1 MLARLAAGPAGP
13 PRGSVARFD
22 DVAAETKSDVRR
34 AVTSGAGREGPV
46 PSGAMNGPTDVTS
59 KPRARFVHLKVHS
72 AYSLLEGALPIGRL
86 AKLAEGYGFP
96 AIALTDTNNL
106 FGALEFSDKLWG
118 VGIQPIIGLNI
129 AVDFVDAS
137 GPESG
142 LRAGSNQPKSAPAG
156 HIALLAMTDAG
167 FANLLKLASRAY
179 FDPGDAEPPH
189 VDIARLE
196 AHGDGLIA
204 LTGGPLGPIDKALA
218 GGQLDQAQARLKTL
232 EKIFSNRLYIEVQRH
247 GLTEE
252 AQVEPQL
259 LDLAYARGVPI
270 VATNEV
276 YFATPG
282 DHEAHDALLCI
293 AEGRYVVEDNRRK
306 ASAQHHLK
314 SAEQMV
320 ELFADLPEAVDNTIE
335 IARRCHYRPLGK
347 KPILPRFVAVK
358 PGSTDEEQLAA
369 EAEAL
374 RVEAEAG
381 LRDRLAVIEMAPGF
395 TREDY
400 EKRLAFEIDV
410 ISKMKFPGYFL
421 IVADFIKW
429 SKNNGVPVGPGRGSG
444 AGSLVAYSLTIT
456 DLDPLRFGLLF
467 ERFLNP
473 ERVSMP
479 DFDIDFCQDKRDRVI
494 NYVQGKYGSD
504 RVAQIITHGKLQAR
518 AVLRDVGRVL
528 QISYGQVDKLC
539 KLVPNNPA
547 KPVTLPEAI
556 ESEPK
561 LQEAR
566 DSDPLVARLM
576 EIAIKLEGL
585 YRHASTHAAGIVI
598 GDRPLD
604 ELVPLYKDPKS
615 NFPVTQYNWK
625 LVEQAGLVK
634 FDFLGLKTL
643 TVLEKAVQLVKRG
656 RGISVDLLALPL
668 DDAASYKLLAKADTV
683 GVFQLESTGMRE
695 SLKRLKPDRFEDII
709 AMVALYRPGPMDNIP
724 TYINRKHG
732 EEQIDCLHPLLDGT
746 LRETY
751 GVIIYQEQVMQIA
764 QVMAGYSLGEADLLR
779 RAMGKKDKAEM
790 AKQQA
795 RFVEG
800 ALKNGVKQ
808 KDAVSIFELVD
819 KFAGYGFNKSH
830 AAAYA
835 LISYHTAY
843 MKANYREEFIAA
855 SMTLDMGNT
864 DKLAVFASEAKKSGI
879 AVLPPCINS
888 SEIDFL
894 VEPPPSPLPSSGR
907 GGEWGEATNS
917 WSVPKASPTA
927 PLLTPTPNPS
937 PQGGGEPART
947 RGAIR
952 YSLAALKN
960 IGAGAVATIVEER
973 QAGGAYK
980 SLGDFAARLNPKA
993 LNKRGLETLSEAGAF
1008 DTLEPNRALVLG
1020 NVEAIAGLAART
1032 QADKASGTTDLF
1044 AGGGSAVPKLDLRP
1058 AKGWTPMER
1067 LQHEFDAIGFFLSG
1081 HPLDQYV
1088 PALKSLG
1095 VKSFAEFEAASERGA
1110 ASARLAGIVLSA
1122 RERRSAKGNKFAF
1135 AIFSDTTGQFEAVI
1149 FSDTLAA
1156 AGDLLEPGTPVLI
1169 QIEAERDGDT
1179 LKMRVQGLEALSAA
1193 AANLQRGLKVV
1204 LDARILAA
1212 KGAGLSDIKALL
1224 RPGSGK
1230 GEIKFV
1236 VAFGAVAGMN
1246 GGRDVEITLPGRY
1259 DTGPDAQ
1266 GMLSA
1271 MAGVVEVA
1279 EV

>member
-1 MLARLAAGPAGP
+1 MNSVCVEASFAPQFTLAGLFVNCGLTYLDDMTIHLTQGATPAP
-13 PRGSVARFD
+13 
-22 DVAAETKSDVRR
+22 TK
-34 AVTSGAGREGPV
+34 
-46 PSGAMNGPTDVTS
+46 PS
-59 KPRARFVHLKVHS
+59 PRARFVHLKVHS

-118 VGIQPIIGLNI
+118 VGIQPIIGLTVAI
-129 AVDFVDAS
+129 DFGD
-137 GPESG
+137 E
-142 LRAGSNQPKSAPAG
+142 AGSGEASLRVLSQQARKPSG
-156 HIALLAMTDAG
+156 QIALLAMNETG
-167 FANLLKLASRAY
+167 FANLLKLASQTY
-179 FDPGDAEPPH
+179 FDPTDTEPPH
-189 VDIARLE
+189 VGIARLQ
-196 AHGDGLIA
+196 AHGDGLIV
-204 LTGGPLGPIDKALA
+204 LSGGPSGPVDLALSA
-218 GGQLDQAQARLKTL
+218 GQADQAGSRLTQL
-232 EKIFSNRLYIEVQRH
+232 QNIFGDRLYVEIQRH
-247 GLTEE
+247 GLAAE
-252 AQVEPQL
+252 AAVEPLL
-259 LDLAYARGVPI
+259 LDLAYARALPI

-276 YFATPG
+276 YFATPS

-293 AEGRYVVEDNRRK
+293 AEGRYVVEDDRRK
-306 ASAQHHLK
+306 ASAQHYLK
-314 SAEQMV
+314 SADEMAT
-320 ELFADLPEAVDNTIE
+320 LFADLPEALDATIE
-335 IARRCHYRPLGK
+335 IAQRCAFRPKGRP
-347 KPILPRFVAVK
+347 PILPRFVSAA
-358 PGSTDEEQLAA
+358 PGASLDDQLAA

-374 RVEAEAG
+374 RIEAQAG
-381 LRDRLAVIEMAPGF
+381 LEARLAVIPLAQGF

-410 ISKMKFPGYFL
+410 IAKMKFPGYFL

-429 SKNNGVPVGPGRGSG
+429 SKSNGVPVGPGRGSG

-494 NYVQGKYGSD
+494 DYVQGKYGVD

-547 KPVTLPEAI
+547 KPCTLPEAI
-556 ESEPK
+556 AAEPK
-561 LQEAR
+561 LAEAR

-576 EIAIKLEGL
+576 AIAIKLEGL

-604 ELVPLYKDPKS
+604 ELVPLYRDPKS
-615 NFPVTQYNWK
+615 SFPVTQYNWK

-643 TVLEKAVQLVKRG
+643 TVLEKAVDLVKAG
-656 RGISVDLLALPL
+656 RGITLDLTTLPL
-668 DDAASYKLLAKADTV
+668 DDPASYALLAKADTV
-683 GVFQLESTGMRE
+683 GVFQLESSGMRE

-732 EEQIDCLHPLLDGT
+732 EEPVDCFHPLLET
-746 LRETY
+746 ILQETY

-764 QVMAGYSLGEADLLR
+764 QVMGGYSLGQADLLR

-795 RFVEG
+795 GFVAG
-800 ALKNGVKQ
+800 AKANGVKERE
-808 KDAVSIFELVD
+808 AVAIFELVD

-835 LISYHTAY
+835 LISYQTAY
-843 MKANYREEFIAA
+843 MKANFREEFIAA

-864 DKLAVFASEAKKSGI
+864 DKLAVFASEAKRSGI
-879 AVLPPCINS
+879 TLLPPCINAS
-888 SEIDFL
+888 GIDFL
-894 VEPPPSPLPSSGR
+894 AEPPKSAG
-907 GGEWGEATNS
+907 
-917 WSVPKASPTA
+917 K
-927 PLLTPTPNPS
+927 
-937 PQGGGEPART
+937 

-960 IGAGAVATIVEER
+960 IGAGAVATLVEER
-973 QAGGAYK
+973 TANGPFR
-980 SLGDFAARLNPKA
+980 SLGDFASRLNPKA
-993 LNKRGLETLSEAGAF
+993 LNRRGLETLSQAGAF
-1008 DTLEPNRALVLG
+1008 DMLERDRALVLA
-1020 NVEAIAGLAART
+1020 NVDVMTALAART
-1032 QADKASGTTDLF
+1032 QADKASGTVDLF
-1044 AGGGSAVPKLDLRP
+1044 AAGASAAPVLDVRL

-1067 LQHEFDAIGFFLSG
+1067 LQNEFEAVGFYLSG
-1081 HPLDQYV
+1081 HPLDQYASV
-1088 PALKSLG
+1088 LRHLKI
-1095 VKSFAEFEAASERGA
+1095 KTFAAFEADTEKGA
-1110 ASARLAGIVLSA
+1110 TSSRLAGIVIAA

-1135 AIFSDTTGQFEAVI
+1135 AMFSDTTGQFEAVI
-1149 FSDTLAA
+1149 FSDTLEA
-1156 AGDLLEPGTPVLI
+1156 AGNLLEPGTPVLI
-1169 QIEAERDGDT
+1169 QIEAERVEDT

-1193 AANLQRGLKVV
+1193 SANLQGGLRVI
-1204 LDARILAA
+1204 LDGRTLTTPNT
-1212 KGAGLSDIKALL
+1212 GLPEIKRMLK
-1224 RPGSGK
+1224 PGSGK
-1230 GEIKFV
+1230 GQ
-1236 VAFGAVAGMN
+1236 VALVLSFGAV
-1246 GGRDVEITLPGRY
+1246 GGVQGRRDVELTLPGTY
-1259 DTGPDAQ
+1259 DTGPEMR
-1266 GMLSA
+1266 GLLSA
-1271 MAGVVEVA
+1271 APGVIEILDA
-1279 EV
+1279 